1 MVIERIKYVIGQ
13 VLDIDFKEHGD
24 QIDIFNCEEWDS
36 MNHMR
41 LILEIERV
49 FSISLSDDEVLD
61 MTSFKGICKIIKGHL
76 NND

>member
-1 MVIERIKYVIGQ
+1 
-13 VLDIDFKEHGD
+13 
-24 QIDIFNCEEWDS
+24 
-36 MNHMR
+36 MR